1 MNNTQM
7 NPMTK
12 LLTITSGLLL
22 AGVTHGATILTS
34 GFDGNT
40 GAYVFDNAV
49 NSGNTDNTNGSST
62 LTINDWSTDSA
73 VSFISNLTAIST
85 TSGGFAQTK
94 SGTGAY
100 ANSNTVYISRNNFG
114 LDANTERGFSFQF
127 TLDSAFDLTNL
138 NVISGHTNN
147 TGNQD
152 QAFASDLNFTISGGT
167 LGSSIS
173 DFSTE
178 NYANAPAY
186 HSVNFD
192 LTGNTLG
199 PGTYTITVT
208 QTNATGGS
216 YATFDGITLEGTAV
230 PEPSSTALIG
240 LAGIGLILR
249 RRR

>member
-1 MNNTQM
+1 
-7 NPMTK
+7 MTK
-12 LLTITSGLLL
+12 LLTLTSGLILTG
-22 AGVTHGATILTS
+22 ATHGATILTS

-40 GAYVFDNAV
+40 GAYVFT
-49 NSGNTDNTNGSST
+49 GNTDNNTATST
-62 LTINDWSTDSA
+62 SLTINDWTTDAA
-73 VSFISNLTAIST
+73 VSSISGLTAIST
-85 TSGGFAQTK
+85 TTGGFAQTQN
-94 SGTGAY
+94 GAGAY
-100 ANSNTVYISRNNFG
+100 ANNNTVFISRNNFG

-152 QAFASDLNFTISGGT
+152 QAFTSDLNFIISGGT

-178 NYANAPAY
+178 NYGTAPAY

-199 PGTYTITVT
+199 PGTYTISIT

-216 YATFDGITLEGTAV
+216 YATFNGITLEGTAV

-240 LAGIGLILR
+240 LAGLGFILR
-249 RRR
+249 RKR